1 MTENNAFETARAWL
15 RDTTLPVWV
24 GIVLLIL
31 LVAVFAWQRIAVNG
45 AEARLADERAAMTA
59 RFDADRAALF
69 GQVRQL
75 AGERADVMQRRY
87 GMALAWA
94 VRGEMI
100 RNNLDQI
107 DQFIAEMVRQP
118 DTRLVL
124 LAAPDG
130 KVVLASD
137 RQHLGAAAADL
148 VAADA
153 LVQPDVGI
161 RTEVGGERLLVVP
174 VMGLNARLG
183 TLLLRYREPDPLPGM
198 Q

>member
-1 MTENNAFETARAWL
+1 MTDNSAFETARAWL

-24 GIVLLIL
+24 SLVLLVL
-31 LVAVFAWQRIAVNG
+31 LVAVFAWQRIAVSS

-59 RFDADRAALF
+59 RFDADRAALL
-69 GQVRQL
+69 GQARQL
-75 AGERADVMQRRY
+75 AGERADEMRRRH

-94 VRGEMI
+94 VRGELI

-107 DQFIAEMVRQP
+107 DQYFAELVRQP
-118 DTRLVL
+118 GTRLVL
-124 LAAPDG
+124 LVAPDG

-137 RQHLGAAAADL
+137 RQHLGAAAAGL

-153 LVQPDVGI
+153 LAQPDVGI
-161 RTEVGGERLLVVP
+161 RVEAGGDRLLVIP

-183 TLLLRYREPDPLPGM
+183 TVLLRYQEADPLPGM